1 MSGGGTFLVVDD
13 ARLARKMVRTYVA
26 KARPDIAIEEAT
38 NGAEAL
44 QVLSSVS
51 DLTHATI
58 DYNMP
63 GMTGIELARII
74 RERCPEAQ
82 IALLTG
88 NVQAPLRQRAAEIGI
103 AFIDKPVDEAK
114 ISAFV
119 TGADA
124 GLEACVV

>member
-1 MSGGGTFLVVDD
+1 MSGAGTFLVVDD

-44 QVLSSVS
+44 QLLDGVS
-51 DLTHATI
+51 NLTYVTI

-63 GMTGIELARII
+63 GMTGIDLAKII
-74 RERCPEAQ
+74 RERCPAAH

-88 NVQAPLRQRAAEIGI
+88 NIQAPLRRRAAEIGVG
-103 AFIDKPVDEAK
+103 FIGKPVDEAK

-119 TGADA
+119 TEPAAVMCFG
-124 GLEACVV
+124 